1 MFILPPPPL
10 LYNPG
15 ALRLRVPEFDKK
27 VSWKKCEVVG
37 GKLSNLS
44 RYTTCFRSFVNILQT
59 YPVAIVYF
67 CLTYLC
73 FTPLFRGWRWF
84 CQVTLKNPW
93 HTHHNTQPIHLE
105 KKCIPLPNLYMSVSD
120 KVCVFIPPYTS
131 LFLRIDSSGWIT
143 SLHVVQR
150 TVNFLMKFCTENTS
164 VGVTLSPL
172 YRVWACER
180 PSGEKKTKILGES
193 DRRGIYTTRQYY
205 TRRKTTHR
213 ICSDLW

>member
-15 ALRLRVPEFDKK
+15 ALRLRVPGFDIK
-27 VSWKKCEVVG
+27 VSWKKCEEVG

-84 CQVTLKNPW
+84 CQVTLKSMT
-93 HTHHNTQPIHLE
+93 HTSQHTTHPFGKE
-105 KKCIPLPNLYMSVSD
+105 MYSSPKPLH
-120 KVCVFIPPYTS
+120 VCVWQS
-131 LFLRIDSSGWIT
+131 LCVHT
-143 SLHVVQR
+143 TLHQSFFENWFVRVNHFSTR
-150 TVNFLMKFCTENTS
+150 GPKDRKFFNEVLYWKHECWCHTVATLPGVSVWKTVRREENKDF
-164 VGVTLSPL
+164 G
-172 YRVWACER
+172 REW
-180 PSGEKKTKILGES
+180 
-193 DRRGIYTTRQYY
+193 
-205 TRRKTTHR
+205 
-213 ICSDLW
+213 